1 MSENGTKVD
10 RRTFLNTAA
19 GVVAGSAIATT
30 ALSYDRILGA
40 NDRISLG
47 HIGIGSRGSGL
58 HTMISQLKG
67 SHNVETTAV
76 CDLWTRNRER
86 AAANTEKY
94 YGRAPRSFKYFEEL
108 LALKDVDAVVIATPE
123 HSHSPHPQGRGRG
136 RQRRLLREA
145 DGQRAGG
152 GQGGA

>member
-1 MSENGTKVD
+1 MSETNGKVD
-10 RRTFLNTAA
+10 QRTFLSTAA
-19 GVVAGSAIATT
+19 GVVAGSAIAST

-47 HIGIGSRGSGL
+47 HIGIGNRGGEL
-58 HTMISQLKG
+58 QTMISQLKE

-94 YGRAPRSFKYFEEL
+94 YGRAPRAFKYFEEL

-123 HSHSPHPQGRGRG
+123 HSHSPVLKAVAEAGRDAYCEKPMGNV
-136 RQRRLLREA
+136 
-145 DGQRAGG
+145 
-152 GQGGA
+152 